1 MKIVKLFDDYLN
13 MAAAQQNMSREEYA
27 AFYMSEKSIVNEE
40 ERDTLAELNDM
51 TLGQLERIE
60 DYAEMI
66 GDRMKGG
73 QQLESWMFSQITG
86 AVDNLNSVHDAM
98 DGVDGVEEKNITI
111 DWEDDEN
118 AFIFSDAGMVKVD
131 YDGGFKYRGKW
142 FDTAEHT
149 GPEDL
154 LKDLSKAFKS
164 DKFVYISE
172 SKESDALAKEIDK
185 AMIKIDDS
193 MSYKDFALAV
203 ATVLR
208 DEYGSHNYLP
218 FIEELKKNL

>member
-1 MKIVKLFDDYLN
+1 MKLVKLFDDYLN
-13 MAAAQQNMSREEYA
+13 VAAAQQNMSREEYTA
-27 AFYMSEKSIVNEE
+27 HYLSES
-40 ERDTLAELNDM
+40 ERDTLGELNNM

-66 GDRMKGG
+66 SDRMEAG
-73 QQLESWMFSQITG
+73 QQLDSWMFSQITV
-86 AVDNLNSVHDAM
+86 ALDNLNAVHDAM
-98 DGVDGVEEKNITI
+98 DGEDDIKEKKITV

-118 AFIFSDAGMVKVD
+118 SLVFSDAGMISVD
-131 YDGGFKYRGKW
+131 YDGEFQYRGKW
-142 FDTAEHT
+142 FSTAEHT

-154 LKDLSKAFKS
+154 IKDLTKAFKG
-164 DKFVYISE
+164 DKFTYVNE

-193 MSYKDFALAV
+193 MSYKDFAIAV

-208 DEYGSHNYLP
+208 DEYGQHTYKG
-218 FIEELKKNL
+218 FIEELKNNL